1 MMKKRDKI
9 LIWNVVLI
17 AFIIVSLIFLAK
29 IQLEQ
34 FNKAYIEEEKEEISA
49 LAKQVSWAIKP
60 ILEKRDFKELNEYA
74 TLFIQSD
81 TRLSVWDNNGA
92 KICDSATYSNIDDI
106 PQNYEKEET
115 IAISPMVYHSMP
127 LTINGENFTFTL
139 STTTNHIN
147 KILVKS
153 KKYILM
159 SVIVGTLILLVIAY
173 YIYGVCKSFNRLQ
186 NSAIKISNGDLSTD
200 IFIPTGGVLYE
211 LSVAINKMS
220 KRLKSQIIKMKNL
233 EEYRSE
239 FIASVSH
246 EVKTPLTGI
255 LSAVEILNEKSTT
268 KTPEEEK
275 CLNILEKQ
283 SKRLNSLVQ
292 DILTLS
298 ELERPQQTNLT
309 KVNPALAIKN
319 SISMCM
325 PSDITINQNL
335 EDLYIE
341 GDNLLLEQAITNIL
355 TNAIKYSQTKT
366 IDVTLAKKNDL
377 AQIIIRDY
385 GIGIP
390 QEHLPRLF
398 EHFYRVDKARSRN
411 LGGTGLGL
419 SIVQNIVKLHNGKIK
434 VTSNNGCEFV
444 IEIPLSKE
452 K

>member
-1 MMKKRDKI
+1 MKKRDKI

-17 AFIIVSLIFLAK
+17 AFIIISLIFLAK

-34 FNKAYIEEEKEEISA
+34 FNKAYLEEEKEEISA
-49 LAKQVSWAIKP
+49 IAKQVSWAIKP
-60 ILEKRDFKELNEYA
+60 ILEKRDFKELNEYT
-74 TLFIQSD
+74 TLFVQSD
-81 TRLSVWDNNGA
+81 TRLTVWNSEGI
-92 KICDSATYSNIDDI
+92 KIGDSANNINADDI
-106 PQNYEKEET
+106 PKNYEKEET
-115 IAISPMVYHSMP
+115 FTTPQMVYHSLP
-127 LTINGENFTFTL
+127 LIINGEKFTFTL

-147 KILVKS
+147 KILMKS

-159 SVIVGTLILLVIAY
+159 SVIVGVLILLVIAY
-173 YIYGVCKSFNRLQ
+173 YIYGICKSFNRLQ

-200 IFIPTGGVLYE
+200 IFIPTGGMLYE
-211 LSVAINKMS
+211 LAIAINKMS
-220 KRLKSQIIKMKNL
+220 KRLKSQISRMKKL

-255 LSAVEILNEKSTT
+255 LSAVEILKEELSIKN
-268 KTPEEEK
+268 PNEEK

-283 SKRLNSLVQ
+283 SNRLNSLVQ
-292 DILTLS
+292 DILILS
-298 ELERPQQTNLT
+298 ELERPHQNNLV
-309 KVNPALAIKN
+309 KINPALAIKN

-325 PSDITINQNL
+325 YSDIIINQKL

-366 IDVTLAKKNDL
+366 IDVILTKKDNF

-398 EHFYRVDKARSRN
+398 EHFYRVDKARSRA

-419 SIVQNIVKLHNGKIK
+419 SIVQNIIKLHNGKIS
-434 VTSNNGCEFV
+434 VTSNNGCEFI
-444 IEIPLSKE
+444 IEIPLFKE